1 MSIGHLKINLNFWTI
16 FIKPDHCAW
25 LGAVLSRAGA
35 PPPPSR
41 GSWQFKSLSSRAK
54 AKTFR
59 RPRKQRAC
67 DLTTFFGFNKFS
79 TRIRQDIFWRKSGV
93 RICQILHCA
102 ALTRIF
108 NFLDFHFLVLQK
120 KRLAAQSAFFQ
131 QIERPIKALH
141 CWSLLLCS
149 CFLVIL
155 YSLEWAGLAHA
166 QSLENLLKALQFLP
180 RLPDCNCCCV
190 EN

>member
-1 MSIGHLKINLNFWTI
+1 MNKKARKSVEILKCGQKETINFRHFLLNCNPFWCSEDFLDTIG
-16 FIKPDHCAW
+16 P
-25 LGAVLSRAGA
+25 SRSLCWAGPA
-35 PPPPSR
+35 NPPPSR
-41 GSWQFKSLSSRAK
+41 GSWQFKSLSSWAK

-120 KRLAAQSAFFQ
+120 KKVGCTVGLFSTNR
-131 QIERPIKALH
+131 KA
-141 CWSLLLCS
+141 
-149 CFLVIL
+149 
-155 YSLEWAGLAHA
+155 YKGPA
-166 QSLENLLKALQFLP
+166 LLKSAALQLLFS
-180 RLPDCNCCCV
+180 DSV
-190 EN
+190 